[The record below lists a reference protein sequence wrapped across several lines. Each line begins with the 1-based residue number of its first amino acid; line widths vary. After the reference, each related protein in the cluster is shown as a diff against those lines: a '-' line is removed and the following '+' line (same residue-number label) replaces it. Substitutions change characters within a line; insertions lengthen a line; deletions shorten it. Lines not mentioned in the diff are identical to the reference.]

1 MKKEYTVEENGVIWY
16 EEDGIRYSFFA
27 DENNPYYSAYL
38 NRDIEEVTPAFPVI
52 FEEPTTE
59 PPTEQTQEGEE

>member
-27 DENNPYYSAYL
+27 DENNPYYRAYL
-38 NRDIEEVTPAFPVI
+38 NPDAEEFAPIIPTI
-52 FEEPTTE
+52 TTE
-59 PPTEQTQEGEE
+59 PLTEQTQEGAE